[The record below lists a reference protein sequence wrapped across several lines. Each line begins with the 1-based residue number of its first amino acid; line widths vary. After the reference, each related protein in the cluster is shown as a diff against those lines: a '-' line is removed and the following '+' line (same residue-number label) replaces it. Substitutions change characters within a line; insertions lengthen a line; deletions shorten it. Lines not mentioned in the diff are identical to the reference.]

1 MDTHYIFLDVDGTLV
16 TYENELPVS
25 AVKAIKQAQKNGH
38 KVYTV
43 TGRSKAE
50 MYEEILS
57 IGFDGYIGGNGSYI
71 ESDDKVVS
79 ERTLTYDDC
88 RKIVDWLNEKELE
101 FYLESNDGLYGSK
114 HFAEKAEKTIQIYAA
129 RKENTDSDIIT
140 VKDVFPSMIF
150 ADELYR
156 DKINKVSFLLNNY
169 DDYLEA
175 REMFSEF
182 KVGTWGGAGETALF
196 GDVALSNIDK
206 STAISLLM
214 KHLNETGSKTIAFGD
229 AKVDIPMLDH
239 CQIGVAM
246 GNGGPEIREMA
257 DYITDDV
264 TEDGLY
270 NAFKHFGLI

>member
-129 RKENTDSDIIT
+129 RKGNTDSDMIT
-140 VKDVFPSMIF
+140 VKDAFPDMIF
-150 ADELYR
+150 SDELYR
-156 DKINKVSFLLNNY
+156 DKINKISFLLNNH

>member
-88 RKIVDWLNEKELE
+88 RKVVDWLNEKELE

-114 HFAEKAEKTIQIYAA
+114 HFAEKAEKTIQIYAP
-129 RKENTDSDIIT
+129 RKGNTDSDMIT
-140 VKDVFPSMIF
+140 VKDAFPDMIF
-150 ADELYR
+150 SDELYR
-156 DKINKVSFLLNNY
+156 DKINKISFLLNNH

-214 KHLNETGSKTIAFGD
+214 KHINETGSKTIAFGD